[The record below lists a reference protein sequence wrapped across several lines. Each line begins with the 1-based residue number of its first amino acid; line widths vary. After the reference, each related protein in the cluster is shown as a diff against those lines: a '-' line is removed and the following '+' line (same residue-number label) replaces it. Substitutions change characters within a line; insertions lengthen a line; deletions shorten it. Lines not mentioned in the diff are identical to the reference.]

1 MKLNYHRNPEKTTVY
16 PKIFSTILALTALSR
31 VFAGDFNTVGE
42 AAPGVPEQLTDTA
55 HRLTKIFRV
64 PWRNSRTGLT
74 VAFSPAVPEY
84 GVELQFRSG
93 TPFLL
98 LNGSPDLRRNAV
110 WRRKLY
116 GTILLAAANGEL
128 HPGENDVL
136 PRWLTPALDL
146 ILETR
151 QYEEQ
156 LLIGNRRSPVLGAL
170 LENDRLP
177 SAAAVRAIDPEH
189 LDPAAAAW
197 ARELA
202 RAFFLSG
209 GRKIATGAYLRCCGA
224 AGGGDPDLLWL
235 PAPEKQESEF
245 KLAAR
250 RAAWH
255 NLAPRPARWTRR
267 KFAELRKLE
276 LPVLDEQGNAT
287 EKMEEFDVLELAD
300 RLRGRPD
307 ARRRCAEIHG
317 RFAEFCPGDSRP
329 AQQALAG
336 FADLVA
342 QAADPPF
349 RYESHLRR
357 QLALIDGVLARQ
369 EKLDEYMKNADR
381 KRAPA
386 RRECRVRLE
395 YIDAFNASSST
406 LSLAARRWV
415 DDKEA
420 EFL

>member
-1 MKLNYHRNPEKTTVY
+1 MYL
-16 PKIFSTILALTALSR
+16 KIFSTILALTALSR
-31 VFAGDFNTVGE
+31 AFAGSFTTVGE
-42 AAPGVPEQLTDTA
+42 AAPGVPERLTDTA

-64 PWRNSRTGLT
+64 PWRNSHRGLT

-84 GVELQFRSG
+84 GTELQFRSG
-93 TPFLL
+93 APFLL
-98 LNGSPDLRRNAV
+98 LNGSPDLRRDAV

-116 GTILLAAANGEL
+116 GTILLAAANGRL
-128 HPGENDVL
+128 RTGENDVL
-136 PRWLTPALDL
+136 PRWLLPALDL
-146 ILETR
+146 ILEAR

-156 LLIGNRRSPVLGAL
+156 LLVGNRRSPVLGAL

-177 SAAAVRAIDPEH
+177 PAAAVRAIDPGR

-202 RAFFLSG
+202 RAFFFSG
-209 GRKIATGAYLRCCGA
+209 GRKIASGAYLRCCGA

-235 PAPEKQESEF
+235 PSPEKQESEF

-267 KFAELRKLE
+267 KFAELRKLK
-276 LPVLDEQGNAT
+276 LPVLDERGGMT
-287 EKMEEFDVLELAD
+287 DKFEEFDVLELAE
-300 RLRGRPD
+300 RLRERPD
-307 ARRRCAEIHG
+307 ARLRCAEFHV

-336 FADLVA
+336 FAELVA

-349 RYESHLRR
+349 RYESRLRR
-357 QLALIDGVLARQ
+357 QLALIDEVLARQ
-369 EKLDEYMKNADR
+369 EKLDAYLKDEDR
-381 KRAPA
+381 RRAPA
-386 RRECRVRLE
+386 RRDCRVRLE
-395 YIDAFNASSST
+395 YVDAFNAASST
-406 LSLAARRWV
+406 LPSAARRWV
-415 DDKEA
+415 DEKEA